1 MKTNENKRLLHL
13 ATNMVNDRSSI
24 IGKNLKYI
32 GDVYKINLLQLSAC
46 KLRRIVKENNERTV
60 AMEI

>member
-46 KLRRIVKENNERTV
+46 KFRRIVKENDERTV

>member
-32 GDVYKINLLQLSAC
+32 GDVYKINLEGL
-46 KLRRIVKENNERTV
+46 
-60 AMEI
+60 